1 MLIKGGFLFMYLFMV
16 TIKSSKSFVSW
27 LLRVS
32 LLIIVYQRFAD
43 TLLYFDILSSSFY
56 VSLAFVLVVFFIFL
70 GGILSNNAYTIIG
83 GIALIILTLISLS
96 IVSFMFAEIL
106 RQFVLIA
113 LGAYFIVYGNNKG

>member
-1 MLIKGGFLFMYLFMV
+1 MV